1 MSHTNDN
8 IMFHRFGWYT
18 RLIIRQREKER
29 AKTKREGYFKWMK
42 LRMFLE
48 NTFLAIMSN
57 EETKMIKIMM
67 MMIFE
72 CLFGRLFLFFI
83 GMFIDLRR
91 QRRFTAFISSSK
103 LISFQDQPR
112 YLCSLWA
119 VVHFTR
125 SYVGALNLFYT
136 DTFVFWFWCIL
147 WSDTS
152 C

>member
-18 RLIIRQREKER
+18 RLIIRKREKER

-57 EETKMIKIMM
+57 EETKVIKIMM

-72 CLFGRLFLFFI
+72 CLFGWLFLFLSVCSLI
-83 GMFIDLRR
+83 YGDKEDLR
-91 QRRFTAFISSSK
+91 
-103 LISFQDQPR
+103 P
-112 YLCSLWA
+112 SLA
-119 VVHFTR
+119 
-125 SYVGALNLFYT
+125 AQN
-136 DTFVFWFWCIL
+136 
-147 WSDTS
+147 
-152 C
+152 